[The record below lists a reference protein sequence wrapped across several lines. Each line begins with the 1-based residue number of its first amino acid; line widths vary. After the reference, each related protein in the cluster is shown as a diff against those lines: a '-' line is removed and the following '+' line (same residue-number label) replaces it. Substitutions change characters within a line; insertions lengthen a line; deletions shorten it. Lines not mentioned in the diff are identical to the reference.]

1 MKQLL
6 KKLTHGKR
14 AHRRSSVCAGVSR
27 CSCRRELPESSC
39 TDPHRDYTGRQPYNP
54 AVRSAHYCTVLQ
66 CCAHHCPLCGLD
78 PFTKDRLYIFVS
90 LVNDGST
97 DKTPELLERYRA
109 DPRVEILTQ
118 SNRGLSGARNRAL
131 EHIRGKYILFVDSD
145 DTLRKGAVQAL
156 LSKALETNADIVQ
169 GGFVNITGH
178 GLVFGRTGYREGS
191 AAETGQTPYGMAW
204 GKVIRSSL
212 FAHLKF
218 PEGYWFEDT
227 IFAFC
232 IGPFRPAHYLIPAY
246 VYNYTRNPLGIT
258 LRSRKKAKAVDT
270 VWIMRYLMADLA
282 QKKEVHSAQVQQLL
296 LRHIALAWYR
306 LSRLDETVQQAAFLV
321 MQQMYAAYYAP
332 QDICVQDSRL
342 LALHQAL
349 AAKNYGQYLAA
360 AESLT

>member
-14 AHRRSSVCAGVSR
+14 HTGAAPSALAFPDAAAAENYLKALAPIPTGTIQADNRITPQYDLHIIVPCYNVARTIVR
-27 CSCRRELPESSC
+27 CVDSILSQK
-39 TDPHRDYTGRQPYNP
+39 TGYT
-54 AVRSAHYCTVLQ
+54 
-66 CCAHHCPLCGLD
+66 
-78 PFTKDRLYIFVS
+78 FFVS

-145 DTLRKGAVQAL
+145 DTLRKGAVEAL
-156 LSKALETNADIVQ
+156 LSKAVETNADIVQ

-204 GKVIRSSL
+204 GKVIRSSI

-246 VYNYTRNPLGIT
+246 VYNYTRNPLGI
-258 LRSRKKAKAVDT
+258 
-270 VWIMRYLMADLA
+270 
-282 QKKEVHSAQVQQLL
+282 
-296 LRHIALAWYR
+296 
-306 LSRLDETVQQAAFLV
+306 
-321 MQQMYAAYYAP
+321 
-332 QDICVQDSRL
+332 
-342 LALHQAL
+342 
-349 AAKNYGQYLAA
+349 
-360 AESLT
+360 

>member
-6 KKLTHGKR
+6 KKLTYGKR
-14 AHRRSSVCAGVSR
+14 RTAAVPSALVFADAAAAEDYLKALAPIPTGTIQADNRITPQYDLHIIVPCYNVAHTVVR
-27 CSCRRELPESSC
+27 CVDSILSQKA
-39 TDPHRDYTGRQPYNP
+39 DYT
-54 AVRSAHYCTVLQ
+54 
-66 CCAHHCPLCGLD
+66 
-78 PFTKDRLYIFVS
+78 FFVS

-97 DKTPELLERYRA
+97 DKTPELLERYRT
-109 DPRVEILTQ
+109 DPRVEILTE

-131 EHIRGKYILFVDSD
+131 EHIRGRYILFVDSD

-156 LSKALETNADIVQ
+156 LSKAMETNADIVQ

-191 AAETGQTPYGMAW
+191 VDETGQT
-204 GKVIRSSL
+204 
-212 FAHLKF
+212 

-246 VYNYTRNPLGIT
+246 VYNYYRNPLGIT

-270 VWIMRYLMADLA
+270 VWIMRYLMAELA

-296 LRHIALAWYR
+296 LQHIALAWYR
-306 LSRLDETVQQAAFLV
+306 LSRLDEAVQQAAFLV

-360 AESLT
+360 AENLA